1 MPPSGG
7 RGGAVMRTFLALTL
21 IALAGCESGGHFTLL
36 GYTTRPN
43 YDEGIRTVYVP
54 MFASRIQTD
63 STRRNLEV
71 DVTRAVV
78 REIEAKT
85 PYKVV
90 SHCDGAD
97 TELSGTLVN
106 LTKNLLN
113 RNQLNEIR
121 EAETALTVSIVWR
134 DLRTGEV
141 LSRPGKGQQAL
152 ALPGIAALDIPD
164 PSVQPGPLPPLPPNP
179 AAVGPPV
186 LVTGI
191 GSYIPEIGQSN
202 STSYQRAIDRLA
214 TQIVSQMEKPW

>member
-1 MPPSGG
+1 
-7 RGGAVMRTFLALTL
+7 MRRLLALTL
-21 IALAGCESGGHFTLL
+21 VVLAGCESAGHFTFL

-43 YDEGIRTVYVP
+43 YDDGIRTVYVP
-54 MFASRIQTD
+54 MFQNQIQLD
-63 STRRNLEV
+63 STRRNIEV
-71 DVTRAVV
+71 DLTRAVV

-97 TELSGTLVN
+97 TELSGTVLTM
-106 LTKNLLN
+106 TKNLLN

-121 EAETALTVSIVWR
+121 EAETVLTVGIVWR
-134 DLRTGEV
+134 DLRSGEI
-141 LSRPGKGQQAL
+141 LSKPGKGQQAL

-164 PSVQPGPLPPLPPNP
+164 PSVQAGVPTPPPLPNQK
-179 AAVGPPV
+179 AAAPVV
-186 LVTGI
+186 LVSGI

-202 STSYQRAIDRLA
+202 STGYQQAINRLA

>member
-1 MPPSGG
+1 
-7 RGGAVMRTFLALTL
+7 MRRLFALTL
-21 IALAGCESGGHFTLL
+21 IALAGCESAGHFTLL

-43 YDEGIRTVYVP
+43 YDECIRTVYVP
-54 MFASRIQTD
+54 MFASRLQTD

-97 TELSGTLVN
+97 TELSGTLLN

-121 EAETALTVSIVWR
+121 EAEAVLTVSIVWR
-134 DLRTGEV
+134 DLRTGEL

-164 PSVQPGPLPPLPPNP
+164 ASVQPGPLPQPLPNL
-179 AAVGPPV
+179 AAAAPPV
-186 LVTGI
+186 LVQGI
-191 GSYIPEIGQSN
+191 GAYIPEIGQSN
-202 STSYQRAIDRLA
+202 STSYQLAVNRLA